1 MQLIDAIVL
10 AGAVNKGKLR
20 ACSKAEY
27 EAMIDINK
35 KMLVEYVVGAL
46 IKVDRIKKFL
56 VVGPSILERI
66 FSSDDVLVIDAKG
79 SLIDNVCA
87 ALDSLNL
94 YSAKKAVY

>member
-35 KMLVEYVVGAL
+35 K
-46 IKVDRIKKFL
+46 I
-56 VVGPSILERI
+56 
-66 FSSDDVLVIDAKG
+66 
-79 SLIDNVCA
+79 
-87 ALDSLNL
+87 
-94 YSAKKAVY
+94 